1 MSKQKAQTELTSVI
15 GIQIEYLTK
24 QGYSPDEVKHII
36 VSNMLEEAL
45 DLAANE
51 DYTEY
56 NSYVLLPLFKAL
68 LFLLNEEMKK
78 KTADAYIPQVA
89 ADLQNLSEIVSY
101 LKSRVERIEKK

>member
-1 MSKQKAQTELTSVI
+1 MNKQKAQTELTSVI
-15 GIQIEYLTK
+15 GLQAEYLAK
-24 QGYSPDEVKHII
+24 QGYNPEKSKHII

-56 NSYVLLPLFKAL
+56 NSYILLPLFKAL
-68 LFLLNEEMKK
+68 LFLLSKEMEK

-89 ADLQNLSEIVSY
+89 ADLQNLSELVGY
-101 LKSRVERIEKK
+101 LKNRVERIENK